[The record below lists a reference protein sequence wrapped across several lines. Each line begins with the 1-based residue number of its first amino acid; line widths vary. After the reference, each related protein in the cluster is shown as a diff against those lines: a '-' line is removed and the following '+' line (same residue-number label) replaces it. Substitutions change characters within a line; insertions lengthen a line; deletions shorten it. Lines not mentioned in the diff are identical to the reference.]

1 MKKGKMKFFSTFE
14 KITTIVDVLYD
25 PTFMKKLLSIVMI
38 ANMGNI
44 VVFNSKKCLVIQN
57 KDPNTIWQKVLRI

>member
-1 MKKGKMKFFSTFE
+1 MKFFSTFE

-25 PTFMKKLLSIVMI
+25 PSFMKKLLSIAMI

-57 KDPNTIWQKVLRI
+57 KDPNTVWQKVLRI